1 MPGVVFGER
10 ELGHAKTKVGKDDI
24 VAFISDVH
32 FPSED
37 TGSYRK
43 ALSILKTIK
52 PGRVIL
58 GGDIVDLDD
67 ISRYPKRR
75 IVQEKT
81 LTDLR
86 YSGEKLTEMRDTL
99 PQAKF
104 DFLLGNHEDRL
115 DKYIMDKAPELQG
128 FLDLKT
134 LLKCTKLNIRV
145 YPHNTVR
152 RIGKLNYSHGD
163 NWPGGWGMANPAR
176 SIYDKCKDNILF
188 GHFHRISNHSSR
200 TLRGRQQGAW
210 GNGCLQRLDVEFN
223 KYNNWQHGIT
233 MVYYAKSGGN
243 FHVEQIRIHEGTNFF
258 PESMIEHRRDNDKVP
273 DKSKNLDRK

>member
-1 MPGVVFGER
+1 MGYSRV
-10 ELGHAKTKVGKDDI
+10 KVGKDDI
-24 VAFISDVH
+24 VAYISDIH

-37 TGSYRK
+37 PVSYKK

-52 PGRVIL
+52 PSRVVL

-67 ISRYPKRR
+67 ISRYPKRK
-75 IVQEKT
+75 IIQEKT
-81 LTDLR
+81 LTDLK
-86 YSGEKLTEMRDTL
+86 YAGEKLTEMRDIL
-99 PQAKF
+99 PNARF

-115 DKYIMDKAPELQG
+115 DKFIMEKAPELSG
-128 FLDLKT
+128 FFDLRI
-134 LLKCTKLNIRV
+134 LLKCDKLDIKV
-145 YPHNTVR
+145 HPHNTVM

-176 SIYDKCKDNILF
+176 SIYDKCKDNIIF

-223 KYNNWQHGIT
+223 KYNNWQHGIS
-233 MVYYAKSGGN
+233 MVYYAKTGGY
-243 FHVEQIRIHEGTNFF
+243 FHVEQIRIHEGVNFF
-258 PESMIEHRRDNDKVP
+258 PEYMIEHRRDNDKP
-273 DKSKNLDRK
+273 DTKRKSMDKRGVGK